1 MVDRARPF
9 PALLEAAL
17 ALVRKPV
24 PCRMDGYFR
33 HGRKKCRG
41 GLTMRWRGER
51 ESENVEDRRS
61 EGGGGFGFPMPGGGG
76 VRFPGGG
83 GARGGGIGIVGLL
96 ILLGLMFFF
105 GVDPRVIMQGGG
117 PGGDESNF
125 PDIRLPQSRPDTT
138 GFPVPRQPQG
148 PDLQHPRSASQ
159 DDLKEFVSVVLAET
173 EDVWSNLLPQYGQR
187 YSDPKLV
194 LFTGGVRSACG
205 IGMSQMGPF
214 YCPQDEKVYIDLSFY
229 KELKDRFNAPGDA
242 AQAYVIAHE
251 VGHHVQKLLGIM
263 DQVEAVRQ
271 RVSERQGN
279 AIQVRVELQADCF
292 AGVWANKAQEAKNIF
307 EPGDIESA
315 LNAASAIGDDRIQ
328 RQTQGYVV
336 PDSFTHGSSAQR
348 VHWFKRGYQTGDLR
362 QCDTF
367 NADDL

>member
-1 MVDRARPF
+1 MSAN
-9 PALLEAAL
+9 
-17 ALVRKPV
+17 
-24 PCRMDGYFR
+24 
-33 HGRKKCRG
+33 KCRG
-41 GLTMRWRGER
+41 DLKMRWRGER
-51 ESENVEDRRS
+51 ESENVEDRRD
-61 EGGGGFGFPMPGGGG
+61 EGGGGFGSPFPGGGG
-76 VRFPGGG
+76 LRFPGGD

-125 PDIRLPQSRPDTT
+125 PDIRLPQSSPDSS

-159 DDLKEFVSVVLAET
+159 DDLKQFVSVVLAET

-194 LFTGGVRSACG
+194 LFSGGVRSACG

-263 DQVEAVRQ
+263 DQVDAVRQ

-328 RQTQGYVV
+328 KQTQGYVV

-348 VHWFKRGYQTGDLR
+348 VRWFKRGYQTGDLR

-367 NADDL
+367 NAEDL

>member
-1 MVDRARPF
+1 
-9 PALLEAAL
+9 
-17 ALVRKPV
+17 
-24 PCRMDGYFR
+24 
-33 HGRKKCRG
+33 
-41 GLTMRWRGER
+41 MRWRGER
-51 ESENVEDRRS
+51 ESENVEDRRD
-61 EGGGGFGFPMPGGGG
+61 EGGGGFGSPFPGGGG
-76 VRFPGGG
+76 LRFPSGG

-159 DDLKEFVSVVLAET
+159 DDLKQFVSVVLAET
-173 EDVWSNLLPQYGQR
+173 EDVWSNLLPQYGAR

-194 LFTGGVRSACG
+194 LFSGGVRSACG
-205 IGMSQMGPF
+205 IGMAQMGPF
-214 YCPQDEKVYIDLSFY
+214 YCPQDQKVYIDLSFY

-251 VGHHVQKLLGIM
+251 VGHHVQNLLGIM
-263 DQVEAVRQ
+263 DQVDAVRQ

-307 EPGDIESA
+307 EPGDIESRA
-315 LNAASAIGDDRIQ
+315 Q
-328 RQTQGYVV
+328 RGKRHRRRSHPEADARLRRAGFLHPRV
-336 PDSFTHGSSAQR
+336 FSSARALVQARLRDRRSAPMRHVQR
-348 VHWFKRGYQTGDLR
+348 RRPLG
-362 QCDTF
+362 
-367 NADDL
+367 ADFVRAPAPYHFAG